1 MARRD
6 PVTKYAYQITDD
18 PEGMYTFL
26 VEYGNRWRKM
36 EEIVVKTYEDSTGG
50 QLRMEDGTLGCTQVM
65 DEIVMKV
72 RKDLDNLMQVFIQA
86 CLD

>member
-1 MARRD
+1 
-6 PVTKYAYQITDD
+6 
-18 PEGMYTFL
+18 
-26 VEYGNRWRKM
+26 M

-50 QLRMEDGTLGCTQVM
+50 QLCMEEDDTLGFTQVK

-86 CLD
+86 YLD